1 MRKLRVR
8 LASSL
13 ANAAVAVKIKLN
25 NSVINGNYS
34 TTNTVGNP
42 SIIDLD
48 VPDTGQH
55 QLTLTFLND
64 ASSEGEDLNLIIGR
78 CQLSN
83 ADGQFVLG
91 SYLVNDPSDNL
102 SDGWMGTLYFSNESF
117 TLNVDCDDPI
127 IWFDYNSGGDETM
140 IETQALSISDQTVS
154 FSTGDGEVHY
164 RISYNAVNTPIT
176 ISSITPDLAAWINY
190 NDLEFNVQTR
200 NFPEGTDETYV
211 VTIADSTG
219 ASASANLTFKQE
231 LSAFWLRFEQE

>member
-1 MRKLRVR
+1 VRKLRVR

-13 ANAAVAVKIKLN
+13 ADTAVTVKIELN
-25 NSVINGNYS
+25 NVVINQNYS

-83 ADGQFVLG
+83 TNGQFVLG
-91 SYLVNDPSDNL
+91 SYLVNDPSYNL
-102 SDGWMGTLYFSNESF
+102 SEGWMETLYFSNDSF

-127 IWFDYNSGGDETM
+127 IWFDWNSGGDETM
-140 IETQALSISDQTVS
+140 IETQALSISDQTLS
-154 FSTGDGEVHY
+154 FSTGDEVYH

-176 ISSITPDLAAWINY
+176 ISINPNLAAWINY
-190 NDLEFNVQTR
+190 NDLEFNGII
-200 NFPEGTDETYV
+200 PEGTDETYV

-219 ASASANLTFKQE
+219 ATASANLTFKQE
-231 LSAFWLRFEQE
+231 

>member
-13 ANAAVAVKIKLN
+13 ANAAVEVKIKLN
-25 NSVINGNYS
+25 NVVINQNYS

-83 ADGQFVLG
+83 TNGQFVLG
-91 SYLVNDPSDNL
+91 SYLVNDPSYNL
-102 SDGWMGTLYFSNESF
+102 SEGRMEALYFSNESF

-127 IWFDYNSGGDETM
+127 IWFDWNSGGDETM
-140 IETQALSISDQTVS
+140 IETQALSISDQTLS
-154 FSTGDGEVHY
+154 FSTGDEIYH

-176 ISSITPDLAAWINY
+176 ISINPNLAAWINY
-190 NDLEFNVQTR
+190 TDLEFSGIM
-200 NFPEGTDETYV
+200 PAGTDETYS
-211 VTIADSTG
+211 IAITDSTG
-219 ASASANLTFKQE
+219 ASISANLTFKQE
-231 LSAFWLRFEQE
+231 

>member
-13 ANAAVAVKIKLN
+13 ADTAVTVKIELN
-25 NSVINGNYS
+25 NTVINGNYS

-83 ADGQFVLG
+83 TDGQFILG
-91 SYLVNDPSDNL
+91 SYLANDPSYNL
-102 SDGWMGTLYFSNESF
+102 SGGWMKALYFSNESF

-127 IWFDYNSGGDETM
+127 TWFDWNSGGDETM
-140 IETQALSISDQTVS
+140 IETQGNKLGMTNQKTLWI
-154 FSTGDGEVHY
+154 TGTNIDYTIGGY
-164 RISYNAVNTPIT
+164 TAVNTPIS
-176 ISSITPDLAAWINY
+176 ILSITPDLAAWLSRTDFTFTGVI
-190 NDLEFNVQTR
+190 
-200 NFPEGTDETYV
+200 PEGTDETYV

-219 ASASANLTFKQE
+219 ASISANLTFKQE
-231 LSAFWLRFEQE
+231 

>member
-13 ANAAVAVKIKLN
+13 ANAAVEVKIKLN
-25 NSVINGNYS
+25 NVVINQNYS

-83 ADGQFVLG
+83 TNGQFVLG
-91 SYLVNDPSDNL
+91 SYLVNDPSYNL
-102 SDGWMGTLYFSNESF
+102 SEGRMEALYFSNESF
-117 TLNVDCDDPI
+117 TLNVDC
-127 IWFDYNSGGDETM
+127 
-140 IETQALSISDQTVS
+140 V
-154 FSTGDGEVHY
+154 
-164 RISYNAVNTPIT
+164 
-176 ISSITPDLAAWINY
+176 
-190 NDLEFNVQTR
+190 EFLCR
-200 NFPEGTDETYV
+200 
-211 VTIADSTG
+211 
-219 ASASANLTFKQE
+219 
-231 LSAFWLRFEQE
+231 

>member
-13 ANAAVAVKIKLN
+13 ADTAVMVKIKLN
-25 NSVINGNYS
+25 NAVINQTYS
-34 TTNTVGNP
+34 TTNSIGNP

-64 ASSEGEDLNLIIGR
+64 AGSAGEDLNLIIGR

-83 ADGQFVLG
+83 TDGQFILG
-91 SYLVNDPSDNL
+91 NYLANDPSYNL
-102 SDGWMGTLYFSNESF
+102 SDGKMETLFFSNDSF

-127 IWFDYNSGGDETM
+127 ISFDWNSGSDGTV
-140 IETQALSISDQTVS
+140 IETQGNKLAMTNQKRMGT
-154 FSTGDGEVHY
+154 TGTNIDYTLGDY
-164 RISYNAVNTPIT
+164 TAVNTPIS
-176 ISSITPDLAAWINY
+176 ILSITPDLAAWLSRTDFTFTGVI
-190 NDLEFNVQTR
+190 
-200 NFPEGTDETYV
+200 PEGTDETYV

-219 ASASANLTFKQE
+219 VTASANIRFRQVP
-231 LSAFWLRFEQE
+231 ADWLI

>member
-1 MRKLRVR
+1 VR

-13 ANAAVAVKIKLN
+13 ADTAIKVKIELN
-25 NSVINGNYS
+25 NAVINGNYS

-64 ASSEGEDLNLIIGR
+64 AGSEGEDLNLIIGR

-83 ADGQFVLG
+83 TDGQFVLG
-91 SYLVNDPSDNL
+91 SYLVNDPSYNL
-102 SDGWMGTLYFSNESF
+102 SGGWMEALYFSNESF
-117 TLNVDCDDPI
+117 TLNVDCDSPI
-127 IWFDYNSGGDETM
+127 NWFDWNSGGNETM
-140 IETQALSISDQTVS
+140 IETQALSISDHTLS
-154 FSTGDGEVHY
+154 FSTGDEIHH

-176 ISSITPDLAAWINY
+176 ISINPNLAAWINY
-190 NDLEFNVQTR
+190 NDLEFNGII
-200 NFPEGTDETYV
+200 PEGTDETYV

-219 ASASANLTFKQE
+219 ATASANLTFKQE
-231 LSAFWLRFEQE
+231 

>member
-13 ANAAVAVKIKLN
+13 ADTAVAVKIKLN
-25 NSVINGNYS
+25 NVVINQNYS

-83 ADGQFVLG
+83 TNGQFVLG
-91 SYLVNDPSDNL
+91 SYLVNDPSYNL
-102 SDGWMGTLYFSNESF
+102 SGGWMEALYFANESF

-140 IETQALSISDQTVS
+140 IETQGNKLGMTNQKTMWI
-154 FSTGDGEVHY
+154 TGTNIDYTIGGY
-164 RISYNAVNTPIT
+164 TAVNTPIS
-176 ISSITPDLAAWINY
+176 ILSITPDLAAWLSRTDFTFTGVI
-190 NDLEFNVQTR
+190 
-200 NFPEGTDETYV
+200 PEGTDETYV

-219 ASASANLTFKQE
+219 ATASAKI
-231 LSAFWLRFEQE
+231 RFVQDQYP

>member
-13 ANAAVAVKIKLN
+13 ANAAVEVKIKLN
-25 NSVINGNYS
+25 NVVINQNYS

-83 ADGQFVLG
+83 TNGQFVLG
-91 SYLVNDPSDNL
+91 SYLVNDPSYNL
-102 SDGWMGTLYFSNESF
+102 SEGWMETLYFSNDSF

-127 IWFDYNSGGDETM
+127 IWFDWNSGGDETM
-140 IETQALSISDQTVS
+140 IETQALSISDQTLS
-154 FSTGDGEVHY
+154 FSTGDEIYH

-176 ISSITPDLAAWINY
+176 ISINPNLAAWINY
-190 NDLEFNVQTR
+190 TDLEFSGIM
-200 NFPEGTDETYV
+200 PAGTDETYS
-211 VTIADSTG
+211 IASTDSTG
-219 ASASANLTFKQE
+219 ASISANLTFKQE
-231 LSAFWLRFEQE
+231 

>member
-13 ANAAVAVKIKLN
+13 ADTAVTVKIELN
-25 NSVINGNYS
+25 NVVINQNYS

-64 ASSEGEDLNLIIGR
+64 ASSEGKDLNLIIGR

-83 ADGQFVLG
+83 TNGQFVLG
-91 SYLVNDPSDNL
+91 SYLVNDPSYNL
-102 SDGWMGTLYFSNESF
+102 SEGRMEALYFSNESF

-127 IWFDYNSGGDETM
+127 IWFDWNSGGDETM
-140 IETQALSISDQTVS
+140 IETQALSISDQTLS
-154 FSTGDGEVHY
+154 FSTGDEIYH

-176 ISSITPDLAAWINY
+176 ISINPNLAAWLSRTDFTFTGVI
-190 NDLEFNVQTR
+190 
-200 NFPEGTDETYV
+200 PEGTDETYV

-219 ASASANLTFKQE
+219 ASISANLTFKQE
-231 LSAFWLRFEQE
+231 

>member
-13 ANAAVAVKIKLN
+13 ADTAVTVKIELN
-25 NSVINGNYS
+25 NVVINGNYS
-34 TTNTVGNP
+34 TTNTAENP

-64 ASSEGEDLNLIIGR
+64 ADFTGEDLNLIIGR

-83 ADGQFVLG
+83 TDGQFVLG
-91 SYLVNDPSDNL
+91 SYFVNDPSYNL
-102 SDGWMGTLYFSNESF
+102 SDGKMEALYFSNESF

-127 IWFDYNSGGDETM
+127 IWFDWNSGGDETM
-140 IETQALSISDQTVS
+140 IETQALSISDQTLS
-154 FSTGDGEVHY
+154 FSTGDEIDH

-176 ISSITPDLAAWINY
+176 ISITPNLAAWLSRTDFTFTGVI
-190 NDLEFNVQTR
+190 
-200 NFPEGTDETYV
+200 PEGTDETYV

-219 ASASANLTFKQE
+219 ASISANLTFKQE
-231 LSAFWLRFEQE
+231 

>member
-13 ANAAVAVKIKLN
+13 ANAAVTVKIELN

-83 ADGQFVLG
+83 TNGQFVLG
-91 SYLVNDPSDNL
+91 SYLVNDPSYNL
-102 SDGWMGTLYFSNESF
+102 SEGRMEALYFSNESF

-127 IWFDYNSGGDETM
+127 IWFDWNSGGDETM
-140 IETQALSISDQTVS
+140 IETQALSISDQTLS
-154 FSTGDGEVHY
+154 FSTGDEVYH

-176 ISSITPDLAAWINY
+176 ISINPNLAAWINY
-190 NDLEFNVQTR
+190 TDLEFSGIMPV
-200 NFPEGTDETYV
+200 GTDETYV

-219 ASASANLTFKQE
+219 ANISANLTFKQE
-231 LSAFWLRFEQE
+231 

>member
-13 ANAAVAVKIKLN
+13 ADTAVTVKIELN
-25 NSVINGNYS
+25 NVVINQNYS

-83 ADGQFVLG
+83 TNGQFVLG
-91 SYLVNDPSDNL
+91 SYLVNDPSYNL
-102 SDGWMGTLYFSNESF
+102 SEGWMEALYFANESF

-127 IWFDYNSGGDETM
+127 TWFDWNSGGDETM
-140 IETQALSISDQTVS
+140 IETQALSISDQTLS
-154 FSTGDGEVHY
+154 FSTGDEIYH
-164 RISYNAVNTPIT
+164 RISYNAVNTPMT
-176 ISSITPDLAAWINY
+176 ISINPNLAAWFNY
-190 NDLEFNVQTR
+190 TNLEFSGIM
-200 NFPEGTDETYV
+200 PAGTDETYS
-211 VTIADSTG
+211 IAITDSTG
-219 ASASANLTFKQE
+219 ASISANLTFKQE
-231 LSAFWLRFEQE
+231 

>member
-13 ANAAVAVKIKLN
+13 ANAAVEVKIKLN
-25 NSVINGNYS
+25 NVVINQNYS

-64 ASSEGEDLNLIIGR
+64 ASSAGEDLNLIIGR

-83 ADGQFVLG
+83 TNGQFVLG
-91 SYLVNDPSDNL
+91 SYLVNDPSYNL
-102 SDGWMGTLYFSNESF
+102 SEGRMEALYFSNESF

-127 IWFDYNSGGDETM
+127 IWFDWNSGGDETM
-140 IETQALSISDQTVS
+140 IETQALSISDQTLS
-154 FSTGDGEVHY
+154 FSTGDEIYH
-164 RISYNAVNTPIT
+164 RISYNAVNTPMT
-176 ISSITPDLAAWINY
+176 ISINPNLAAWINY
-190 NDLEFNVQTR
+190 TDLEFSGIM
-200 NFPEGTDETYV
+200 PAGTDETYS
-211 VTIADSTG
+211 IAITDSTG
-219 ASASANLTFKQE
+219 ASISANLTFKQE
-231 LSAFWLRFEQE
+231 

>member
-13 ANAAVAVKIKLN
+13 ADTAVAVKIKLN
-25 NSVINGNYS
+25 NVVINQNYS

-102 SDGWMGTLYFSNESF
+102 SGGWMGTLYFSNESF

-127 IWFDYNSGGDETM
+127 IWFDWNSGGDETM
-140 IETQALSISDQTVS
+140 IETQGNKLGMTNQKTMWI
-154 FSTGDGEVHY
+154 TGTNIDYTIGGY
-164 RISYNAVNTPIT
+164 TAVNTPIS
-176 ISSITPDLAAWINY
+176 ILSITPDLAAWLSRTDFTFTGVI
-190 NDLEFNVQTR
+190 
-200 NFPEGTDETYV
+200 PEGTDETYV

-219 ASASANLTFKQE
+219 ATASAKI
-231 LSAFWLRFEQE
+231 RFVQDQYP

>member
-25 NSVINGNYS
+25 NSVINQNYS

-83 ADGQFVLG
+83 TDGQFVLG
-91 SYLVNDPSDNL
+91 NYLANDPSDNL
-102 SDGWMGTLYFSNESF
+102 SDGKMETLYFSNDSF

-127 IWFDYNSGGDETM
+127 ISFDWNSGGDGTI
-140 IETQALSISDQTVS
+140 IETQGNKLGMTNQKRMWT
-154 FSTGDGEVHY
+154 TGTNIDYTIGDY
-164 RISYNAVNTPIT
+164 TAVNTPIS
-176 ISSITPDLAAWINY
+176 ILSITPDLAAWLSRTDFTFTGVI
-190 NDLEFNVQTR
+190 
-200 NFPEGTDETYV
+200 PEGTDETYV

-219 ASASANLTFKQE
+219 ATASAKI
-231 LSAFWLRFEQE
+231 RFVQDQDP

>member
-13 ANAAVAVKIKLN
+13 ADTAVAVKIKLN
-25 NSVINGNYS
+25 NVVINGNYS

-64 ASSEGEDLNLIIGR
+64 AGSSGEDLNLIIGR

-83 ADGQFVLG
+83 TIDQFILG
-91 SYLVNDPSDNL
+91 SYLVNDPSYNL
-102 SDGWMGTLYFSNESF
+102 SDGKMETLYFSNDSF

-127 IWFDYNSGGDETM
+127 IWFDWNSGGDETM
-140 IETQALSISDQTVS
+140 IETQALSISDQTLS
-154 FSTGDGEVHY
+154 FSTGDEIYH
-164 RISYNAVNTPIT
+164 RISYDAVNTPIT
-176 ISSITPDLAAWINY
+176 ISINPNLAAWLSRTDFTFTGVI
-190 NDLEFNVQTR
+190 
-200 NFPEGTDETYV
+200 PEGTDETYV

-219 ASASANLTFKQE
+219 ASISANLTFKQE
-231 LSAFWLRFEQE
+231 

>member
-13 ANAAVAVKIKLN
+13 ADTAVTVKIELN
-25 NSVINGNYS
+25 NVVINQNYS

-102 SDGWMGTLYFSNESF
+102 SGGWMGTLYFSNESF

-127 IWFDYNSGGDETM
+127 IWFDWNSGGDETM
-140 IETQALSISDQTVS
+140 IETQGNKLGMTNQKTMWI
-154 FSTGDGEVHY
+154 TGTNIDYTIGGY
-164 RISYNAVNTPIT
+164 TAVNTPIS
-176 ISSITPDLAAWINY
+176 ILSITPDLAAWLSRTDFTFTGVI
-190 NDLEFNVQTR
+190 
-200 NFPEGTDETYV
+200 PEGTDETYV

-219 ASASANLTFKQE
+219 ATASAKI
-231 LSAFWLRFEQE
+231 RFVQDQYP